1 MRPILLVLLLLPLY
15 AHAGS
20 ESGRAEDAYQGAR
33 KSYSALKSDP
43 ARRKFRHHWRNVA
56 RKFEQV
62 AHKYPRSAR
71 APDALFSA
79 AELLSELSRVSLM
92 DEDLQ
97 GAVADYQ
104 KLCENHPRS
113 RLADDAALALGKIY
127 AERLGQPDA
136 ARKVLARAMERNS
149 KGDKILKIRALHAS
163 LGSNKS
169 PRSPAPSPAKTDPLA
184 AALARAAE
192 SQPRA
197 RAVAATP
204 KASERS
210 RAEERPSRL
219 AEAAE
224 PRAEEPQAVE
234 VSPAQPMAV
243 AIQAEGKLAVRGPA
257 AVEQD
262 EEEGEDDVEADAPR
276 PARAKGLATNARERL
291 KAVRAAHDGE
301 ITLAEQLGLK
311 VRRVVIDA
319 GHGGH
324 DSGAIGPSGIQ
335 EKDVSLAIAMRLSE
349 ILTKQGL
356 EVVLTRDEDT
366 FLRLEDRAK
375 MANEAKGDLFISVH
389 CNSAANKKLRGVE
402 TYTLNT
408 SSDRYSIRLAARENS
423 SSAKGINDLQFI
435 LADLATKANTEES
448 LRLATRVQKSLTGN
462 LSTRYKGVKDLGTKE
477 ALFYVLL
484 GTKMP
489 AILVE
494 TSFLSN
500 PEDEKRLASK
510 EYQGEVAQAIADGV
524 QDFLDNRQR
533 LAKAD

>member
-1 MRPILLVLLLLPLY
+1 MRPILLVLVLLPLY
-15 AHAGS
+15 AHAD
-20 ESGRAEDAYQGAR
+20 SGRAEDAYQGAR

-62 AHKYPRSAR
+62 AHKHPKSAR

-79 AELLSELSRVSLM
+79 AELLSELSRVSLL

-97 GAVADYQ
+97 GAVVDYQ
-104 KLCENHPRS
+104 KLCDTYPRS

-127 AERLGQPDA
+127 AERLGQPEA
-136 ARKVLARAMERNS
+136 ARKVLGRAMERNT
-149 KGDKILKIRALHAS
+149 KGDKISKIRTLHAS
-163 LGSNKS
+163 LGSNRAPK
-169 PRSPAPSPAKTDPLA
+169 SPAPSPAKPDPLA
-184 AALARAAE
+184 VALARAAE
-192 SQPRA
+192 AQPRA
-197 RAVAATP
+197 KAATP

-210 RAEERPSRL
+210 RSEDQASRL
-219 AEAAE
+219 AEAPE
-224 PRAEEPQAVE
+224 PRAEEPQSVE
-234 VSPAQPMAV
+234 VSPAQPVAV

-257 AVEQD
+257 AVDRD
-262 EEEGEDDVEADAPR
+262 EDEVEVDEPR
-276 PARAKGLATNARERL
+276 PARAKGLATNARDRL
-291 KAVRAAHDGE
+291 KAVRPHDGE

-335 EKDVSLAIAMRLSE
+335 EKDVSLAIAKRLSE
-349 ILTKQGL
+349 ILTAQGL
-356 EVVLTRDEDT
+356 EVLLTRDEDT

-462 LSTRYKGVKDLGTKE
+462 LSTRYEGVKDLGTKE

-484 GTKMP
+484 GAKMP

-500 PEDEKRLASK
+500 AEDEKRLASK